1 MKLETLFKY
10 SKQTFFTV
18 KARINMSMSMSMSKK
33 YEKIKTV
40 TNLPLDL
47 TTAGSGD
54 STGIIFIIS
63 FSVNGDLNL

>member
-1 MKLETLFKY
+1 
-10 SKQTFFTV
+10 
-18 KARINMSMSMSMSKK
+18 MSMSMSMSKK

-54 STGIIFIIS
+54 STGIIFVIS